1 MVVEELFNLLQEG
14 TRGCSLDN
22 TKVTVAFFEIYG
34 GFIQDLL
41 NDRNRLKILED
52 GQGEIVVTGLQEH
65 EAQDAPHLLEMV
77 TTGNLIRTTHAT
89 EANDTS
95 SRSHAICQVCQK
107 IICMWT
113 FLVFCC
119 NHSQNKLFFAVD
131 FFAKQGHWK
140 AIGENEFGGFS
151 WE

>member
-95 SRSHAICQVCQK
+95 SRSHAICQVCPE
-107 IICMWT
+107 IICGH
-113 FLVFCC
+113 FLCLLQSLTKLIIFCRR
-119 NHSQNKLFFAVD
+119 FFCETRSLESCRG
-131 FFAKQGHWK
+131 K
-140 AIGENEFGGFS
+140 
-151 WE
+151 